1 MCSVQFLQ
9 KKKRENIL
17 RKYLSKYQSRQTCQ
31 RFVDCT
37 NILQG
42 LREIEVKETLV
53 KVKVKLYKN

>member
-17 RKYLSKYQSRQTCQ
+17 HKYLSKYQSRQTCQ

-53 KVKVKLYKN
+53 KGTKSQS

>member
-17 RKYLSKYQSRQTCQ
+17 RKYLSKCQSRQTCQ

-53 KVKVKLYKN
+53 KGTKSQS

>member
-17 RKYLSKYQSRQTCQ
+17 RKYLSKYQSRQTYQ

-53 KVKVKLYKN
+53 KGTKSQS